1 MMMENVSVIP
11 VISTDVAME
20 EYVKRLK
27 RKAINRRYHRRRQVT
42 VAKD

>member
-1 MMMENVSVIP
+1 MIMEDVSLIHVIL
-11 VISTDVAME
+11 IDVAME